1 MIDSRQSVRASHLD
15 PASPAEPGPGT
26 LPVPGVDHEVTD
38 QVFRSLVDNHSRH
51 ERLLRT
57 IDGQDRVGDREA
69 VETYLR
75 DAEQSGD
82 AWLAEALGGH
92 SLDDVDR
99 VQLIGA
105 ILDHSGAG

>member
-1 MIDSRQSVRASHLD
+1 MIDQWQSARTDRLD
-15 PASPAEPGPGT
+15 LAEPGQGT
-26 LPVPGVDHEVTD
+26 MPVPGVGPEVTD
-38 QVFRSLVDNHSRH
+38 RLFRVLVDNPPRH

-57 IDGQDRVGDREA
+57 IGGQDRAGDRDA

-75 DAEQSGD
+75 DADQSGD

-92 SLDDVDR
+92 RLAEVDR

-105 ILDHSGAG
+105 ILDHAGAG